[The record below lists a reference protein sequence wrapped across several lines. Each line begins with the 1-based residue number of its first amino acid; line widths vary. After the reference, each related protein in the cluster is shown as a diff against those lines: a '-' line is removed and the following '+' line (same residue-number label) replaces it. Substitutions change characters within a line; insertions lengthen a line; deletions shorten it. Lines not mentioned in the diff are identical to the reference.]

1 MIVLDSELSAKLING
16 ELIINVN
23 LHNNMHSCREG
34 WQISTQGDAVRC
46 TWLISSDSPFD
57 SEWVYCI

>member
-23 LHNNMHSCREG
+23 LHNNMHSCRVG
-34 WQISTQGDAVRC
+34 WQISGLSSVGKSHD
-46 TWLISSDSPFD
+46 LINRKP
-57 SEWVYCI
+57 